1 MSNIFYTLVFSKGT
15 KLIYEVQDTPIAKKW
30 TELLIATMNSR
41 FNSYPTGWWAHPDY
55 NAEYFE
61 KIWEKMFLDVCAW
74 NNSEVQQLK
83 SRNMNEDPAYQLGDY
98 KKWRFYKH
106 SYRKEPYIVPEE
118 FHIKME
124 QKCPPRETK
133 KEQEKLQIIL
143 NDLHERFHEISEEM
157 SSWIKPNRVLI
168 ADSPLNRLNTD
179 IHTLEHLLHQTNN
192 TVHHSNNCCF
202 YLDGP
207 TKWDKHSTP
216 LTEED
221 YKTFNYTANHGD
233 MIVGYHT
240 VGKNLQHCWH
250 DNDIVLVKKGMVRP
264 QLKLSTEV
272 ICIFSQEENL
282 TDHTDQSHQ
291 IEKMW
296 DWVVENNLSE
306 YVDKN
311 DIRHSANYG
320 PCVAKIINP
329 ITMEEINKIYHEEK
343 LKHVELVDQNTMLKW
358 KSDDYRY

>member
-1 MSNIFYTLVFSKGT
+1 
-15 KLIYEVQDTPIAKKW
+15 
-30 TELLIATMNSR
+30 
-41 FNSYPTGWWAHPDY
+41 
-55 NAEYFE
+55 
-61 KIWEKMFLDVCAW
+61 
-74 NNSEVQQLK
+74 
-83 SRNMNEDPAYQLGDY
+83 
-98 KKWRFYKH
+98 
-106 SYRKEPYIVPEE
+106 
-118 FHIKME
+118 
-124 QKCPPRETK
+124 
-133 KEQEKLQIIL
+133 
-143 NDLHERFHEISEEM
+143 
-157 SSWIKPNRVLI
+157 
-168 ADSPLNRLNTD
+168 
-179 IHTLEHLLHQTNN
+179 LEHLLHQTNN

-358 KSDDYRY
+358 KSDDYRI